1 MKLPF
6 NVIELLK
13 RKSGSDLR
21 LPSDCQLLSLD
32 IEGRTGVHVGA
43 TTLKR
48 LLGFVPDERVPHQ
61 STLDI
66 IAKYLGYAYWE
77 ELTNIEDKGNSDFET
92 HDDELR
98 SADLARGAEVV
109 ITYLPD
115 RVVTFCHLEGHR
127 FRVVDSQNSKLQEGD
142 EVEIHHFLLHHP
154 LFVVNV
160 WRNGQALGS
169 FTAGR
174 VSGLSSIKVI

>member
-1 MKLPF
+1 MILPF

-48 LLGFVPDERVPHQ
+48 LMGFVSDERMPHQ

-77 ELTNIEDKGNSDFET
+77 ELANIEDKGNSDFDT

-98 SADLARGAEVV
+98 SADLAPGAEVM

-115 RVVTFCHLEGHR
+115 RVLTFSHLDGHR
-127 FRVVDSQNSKLQEGD
+127 FCVVDSQNSKLRKGD
-142 EVEIHHFLLHHP
+142 EVEIYHFLLHHP

>member
-61 STLDI
+61 TTLDI
-66 IAKYLGYAYWE
+66 IAQYLGYAHWE
-77 ELTNIEDKGNSDFET
+77 ELTNIEDIFE
-92 HDDELR
+92 
-98 SADLARGAEVV
+98 
-109 ITYLPD
+109 
-115 RVVTFCHLEGHR
+115 
-127 FRVVDSQNSKLQEGD
+127 
-142 EVEIHHFLLHHP
+142 
-154 LFVVNV
+154 
-160 WRNGQALGS
+160 
-169 FTAGR
+169 
-174 VSGLSSIKVI
+174 

>member
-6 NVIELLK
+6 NVIELLR

-48 LLGFVPDERVPHQ
+48 LLGFVPDERTPHL

-66 IAKYLGYAYWE
+66 IAQYLGYAHWE
-77 ELTNIEDKGNSDFET
+77 ELSKVEDKGNSGFKVS
-92 HDDELR
+92 DDELR
-98 SADLARGAEVV
+98 SADLMPEAEVI

-115 RVVTFCHLEGHR
+115 REVTFCYLGNNR
-127 FRVVDSQNSKLQEGD
+127 FCVVDSQNSKLQKGD
-142 EVEIHHFLLHHP
+142 EVEILHFVLHYPLL
-154 LFVVNV
+154 VMNV
-160 WRNGQALGS
+160 WRNGQELGS

-174 VSGLSSIKVI
+174 VSGLSSIKVL